1 MNKYSLVFVCML
13 LVSSLQVFA
22 QSDSTSIT
30 SPKLPETTKPLSSSI
45 NPFSP
50 TIGMGVGNFKF
61 YGDVLD
67 ANVGTPFISNIA
79 YDLHIKQR
87 LNHYLALK
95 FYVLF
100 GKVSANERSLN
111 RNLNFESRLSV
122 GGFALM
128 YDFGNFLPKKRSL
141 SPFLSLGI
149 ESVEFHS
156 KTDQYDEFGNRYNYW
171 SDGSIRNISQD
182 ASNAKEAIVIQ
193 RDYVFET
200 DIRESDFDGLGK
212 YPERTFAIPFGGG
225 VIMHATENIDFTL
238 GFIMH
243 FTFTDLV
250 DGVVAESEGDRI
262 GNQPGNGSN
271 DKFLMSSFAI
281 SYNFLKH
288 QKDYEIKD
296 FDAPIDY
303 LAYDMDDEDGDGVID
318 FMDECAWTPAGV
330 EVDEKGCPLDMDKD
344 FVPNYKDDELES
356 RPNAFVTPVGV
367 EMTDDMIKDAYD
379 RYMDTTGAFATIE
392 NRSITA
398 GKKSKVQPKK
408 YKVQLG
414 RFTEAIDAALVDKF
428 LSISDV
434 DIQEKDGE
442 TIITVGDYM
451 SLNEAVQRKASL
463 TRDGFDAAIVVEE
476 TKDGK
481 LVSVGDEANNMA
493 VGDEFASMDNTDKV
507 VFRVQLGAFSKKQ
520 PKEQF
525 NKLDGVIELKADDG
539 LYKYLAP
546 GAYSTIEEAAK
557 QKINLALDNGIKD
570 AFVVAYQGGKRITL
584 KEAGVLSAAQESIKS
599 NAKTY
604 DKNKIV
610 FKVQIGS
617 YKNQL
622 PVEVLTKFMTIK
634 GVEQTEIEN
643 ELTRYTTGTFKTY
656 DEAQAYKTT
665 IAEEKG
671 IKGAFVIAL
680 HGDELIPVNQARE
693 LLGE

>member
-1 MNKYSLVFVCML
+1 ML
-13 LVSSLQVFA
+13 LIGSLQIFA

-30 SPKLPETTKPLSSSI
+30 SPKLPETTKPLSSI

-50 TIGMGVGNFKF
+50 TIGLGVGNFKF
-61 YGDVLD
+61 YGDILD

-79 YDLHIKQR
+79 YDLHVKQR

-156 KTDQYDEFGNRYNYW
+156 KTDLYDEFGNRYNYW

-182 ASNAKEAIVIQ
+182 APNAKEAIVIQ

-243 FTFTDLV
+243 FTFSDLV

-262 GNQPGNGSN
+262 GSQPGNGSN
-271 DKFLMSSFAI
+271 DKFLMSSFSI

-288 QKDYEIKD
+288 KKDYEIKE
-296 FDAPIDY
+296 FEAPIDY

-356 RPNAFVTPVGV
+356 RPNAFVTPAGV

-428 LSISDV
+428 LSVSDV

-520 PKEQF
+520 SKEQF
-525 NKLDGVIELKADDG
+525 NELDGVIELKADDG

-599 NAKTY
+599 NDKTY

-665 IAEEKG
+665 ITEEKG

>member
-1 MNKYSLVFVCML
+1 ML
-13 LVSSLQVFA
+13 LIGSLQIFA

-30 SPKLPETTKPLSSSI
+30 SPKLPETTKPLSSI

-50 TIGMGVGNFKF
+50 TIGLGVGNFKF
-61 YGDVLD
+61 YGDILD

-79 YDLHIKQR
+79 YDLHVKQR

-156 KTDQYDEFGNRYNYW
+156 KTDLYDEFGNRYNYW

-182 ASNAKEAIVIQ
+182 APNAKEAIVIQ

-243 FTFTDLV
+243 FTFSDLV

-262 GNQPGNGSN
+262 GSQPGNGSN
-271 DKFLMSSFAI
+271 DKFLMSSFSI

-288 QKDYEIKD
+288 KKDYEIKE
-296 FDAPIDY
+296 FEAPIDY

-356 RPNAFVTPVGV
+356 RPNAFVTPLGV
-367 EMTDDMIKDAYD
+367 EMTDEMIKDAYD

-428 LSISDV
+428 LSVSDV

-520 PKEQF
+520 SKEQF
-525 NKLDGVIELKADDG
+525 NELDGVIELKADDG

-570 AFVVAYQGGKRITL
+570 AFVVVYQGGKRITL

-599 NAKTY
+599 NDKTY

-665 IAEEKG
+665 ITEEKG

>member
-1 MNKYSLVFVCML
+1 MNKYSLLFICVL
-13 LVSSLQVFA
+13 LLGSLQIFA

-30 SPKLPETTKPLSSSI
+30 SPKLPETTISKAPI

-50 TIGMGVGNFKF
+50 TIGLGVGNFKF
-61 YGDVLD
+61 YGDILD

-100 GKVSANERSLN
+100 GKVSANERSLD

-141 SPFLSLGI
+141 SPFLSLGF

-156 KTDQYDEFGNRYNYW
+156 KTDMFDEFGNRYNYW
-171 SDGSIRNISQD
+171 SDGSIRNLPQH
-182 ASNAKEAIVIQ
+182 APNAQEAIVIQ

-243 FTFTDLV
+243 FTFSDLV
-250 DGVVAESEGDRI
+250 DGVVEESEGDRI

-271 DKFLMSSFAI
+271 DKFLMSSFSI
-281 SYNFLKH
+281 SYNFMKH
-288 QKDYEIKD
+288 KKDYEIKD
-296 FDAPIDY
+296 FEAPIDY

-356 RPNAFVTPVGV
+356 RPNAFVTPAGV
-367 EMTDDMIKDAYD
+367 EMTDEMIKEAYD

-428 LSISDV
+428 LSVSDV
-434 DIQEKDGE
+434 EIQEKNGE

-463 TRDGFDAAIVVEE
+463 TRDGFGAAIVVEE
-476 TKDGK
+476 TKDGN

-493 VGDEFASMDNTDKV
+493 IGDEFTSMENTDKV

-520 PKEQF
+520 PKELF
-525 NKLDGVIELKADDG
+525 SNLDGVIELKADDG
-539 LYKYLAP
+539 LYKYMAP

-584 KEAGVLSAAQESIKS
+584 KEAGVLSAAQESIKTKS
-599 NAKTY
+599 KTY
-604 DKNKIV
+604 DKNNIV
-610 FKVQIGS
+610 YKVQIGS

-622 PVEVLTKFMTIK
+622 PVEVLTKFMKIK
-634 GVEQTEIEN
+634 GVEQTEIDN
-643 ELTRYTTGTFKTY
+643 ELTRYTTGSFKTY
-656 DEAQAYKTT
+656 DEAQAYKTIIT
-665 IAEEKG
+665 DENG
-671 IKGAFVIAL
+671 ISGAFVIAL

>member
-1 MNKYSLVFVCML
+1 MNKYSLLFICVL
-13 LVSSLQVFA
+13 LLGSLQIFA

-30 SPKLPETTKPLSSSI
+30 SPKLPETTISKAPI

-50 TIGMGVGNFKF
+50 TIGLGVGNFKF
-61 YGDVLD
+61 YGDILD

-100 GKVSANERSLN
+100 GKVSANERSLD

-141 SPFLSLGI
+141 SPFLSLGF

-156 KTDQYDEFGNRYNYW
+156 KTDMFDEFGNRYNYW
-171 SDGSIRNISQD
+171 SDGSIRNLPQD
-182 ASNAKEAIVIQ
+182 APNAQEAIVIQ

-243 FTFTDLV
+243 FTFSDLV
-250 DGVVAESEGDRI
+250 DGVVEESEGDRI

-271 DKFLMSSFAI
+271 DKFLMSSFSI
-281 SYNFLKH
+281 SYNFMKH
-288 QKDYEIKD
+288 KKDYEIKD
-296 FDAPIDY
+296 FEAPIDY

-344 FVPNYKDDELES
+344 FVPNYIDDELES
-356 RPNAFVTPVGV
+356 RPNAFVTPAGV
-367 EMTDDMIKDAYD
+367 EMTDEMIKEAYD

-428 LSISDV
+428 LSVSDV
-434 DIQEKDGE
+434 DIQEKNGE

-463 TRDGFDAAIVVEE
+463 TRDGFEAAIVVEE
-476 TKDGK
+476 TKDGN

-493 VGDEFASMDNTDKV
+493 IGDEFASMENTDKV

-520 PKEQF
+520 PKELF
-525 NKLDGVIELKADDG
+525 SNLDGVIELKADDG
-539 LYKYLAP
+539 LYKYVAP

-584 KEAGVLSAAQESIKS
+584 KEAGVLSAAQESIKTKS
-599 NAKTY
+599 KTY
-604 DKNKIV
+604 DKNNIV
-610 FKVQIGS
+610 YKVQIGS

-622 PVEVLTKFMTIK
+622 PVEVLTKFMKIK
-634 GVEQTEIEN
+634 GVEQTEIDN
-643 ELTRYTTGTFKTY
+643 ELTRYTTGSFKTY
-656 DEAQAYKTT
+656 DEAQAYKTIIT
-665 IAEEKG
+665 DENG
-671 IKGAFVIAL
+671 ISGAFVIAL

>member
-13 LVSSLQVFA
+13 LIGSLQIFA

-30 SPKLPETTKPLSSSI
+30 SPKLPETTKPLSSI

-50 TIGMGVGNFKF
+50 TIGLGVGNFKF
-61 YGDVLD
+61 YGDILD

-79 YDLHIKQR
+79 YDLHVKQR

-156 KTDQYDEFGNRYNYW
+156 KTDLYDEFGNRYNYW

-182 ASNAKEAIVIQ
+182 APNAKEAIVIQ

-243 FTFTDLV
+243 FTFSDLV

-262 GNQPGNGSN
+262 GSQPGNGSN
-271 DKFLMSSFAI
+271 DKFLMSSFSI

-288 QKDYEIKD
+288 KKDYEIKE
-296 FDAPIDY
+296 FEAPIDY

-356 RPNAFVTPVGV
+356 RPNAFVTPLGV
-367 EMTDDMIKDAYD
+367 EMTDEMIKDAYD

-428 LSISDV
+428 LSVSDV

-520 PKEQF
+520 SKEQF
-525 NKLDGVIELKADDG
+525 NELDGVIELKADDG

-570 AFVVAYQGGKRITL
+570 AFVVVYQGGKRITL

-599 NAKTY
+599 NDKTY

-665 IAEEKG
+665 ITEEKG

>member
-1 MNKYSLVFVCML
+1 MNKYSLLFICVL
-13 LVSSLQVFA
+13 LLGSLQIFA

-30 SPKLPETTKPLSSSI
+30 SPKLPETTISKAPI

-50 TIGMGVGNFKF
+50 TIGLGVGNFKF
-61 YGDVLD
+61 YGDILD

-100 GKVSANERSLN
+100 GKVSANERSLD

-141 SPFLSLGI
+141 SPFLSLGF

-156 KTDQYDEFGNRYNYW
+156 KTDMFDEFGNRYNYW
-171 SDGSIRNISQD
+171 SDGSIRNLPQH
-182 ASNAKEAIVIQ
+182 APNAQEAIVIQ

-243 FTFTDLV
+243 FTFSDLV
-250 DGVVAESEGDRI
+250 DGVVEESEGDRI

-271 DKFLMSSFAI
+271 DKFLMSSFSI
-281 SYNFLKH
+281 SYNFMKH
-288 QKDYEIKD
+288 KKDYEIKD
-296 FDAPIDY
+296 FEAPIDY

-356 RPNAFVTPVGV
+356 RPNAFVTPAGV
-367 EMTDDMIKDAYD
+367 EMTDEMIKEAYD

-428 LSISDV
+428 LSVSDV
-434 DIQEKDGE
+434 EIQEKNGE

-463 TRDGFDAAIVVEE
+463 TRDGFEAAIVVEE
-476 TKDGK
+476 TKDGN

-493 VGDEFASMDNTDKV
+493 IGDEFASMENTDKV

-520 PKEQF
+520 PKELF
-525 NKLDGVIELKADDG
+525 SNLDGVIELKADDG
-539 LYKYLAP
+539 LYKYMAP

-584 KEAGVLSAAQESIKS
+584 KEAGVLSAAQESIKTKS
-599 NAKTY
+599 KTY
-604 DKNKIV
+604 DKNNIV
-610 FKVQIGS
+610 YKVQIGS

-622 PVEVLTKFMTIK
+622 PVEVLTKFMKIK
-634 GVEQTEIEN
+634 GVEQTEIDN
-643 ELTRYTTGTFKTY
+643 ELTRYTTGSFKTY
-656 DEAQAYKTT
+656 DEAQAYKTIIT
-665 IAEEKG
+665 DENG
-671 IKGAFVIAL
+671 ISGAFVIAL

>member
-1 MNKYSLVFVCML
+1 ML
-13 LVSSLQVFA
+13 LIGSLQIFA

-30 SPKLPETTKPLSSSI
+30 SPKLPETTKPLSSI

-50 TIGMGVGNFKF
+50 TIGLGVGNFKF
-61 YGDVLD
+61 YGDILD

-79 YDLHIKQR
+79 YDLHVKQR

-156 KTDQYDEFGNRYNYW
+156 KTDLYDEFGNRYNYW

-182 ASNAKEAIVIQ
+182 APNAKEAIVIQ

-243 FTFTDLV
+243 FTFSDLV

-262 GNQPGNGSN
+262 GSQPGNGSN
-271 DKFLMSSFAI
+271 DKFLMSSFSI

-288 QKDYEIKD
+288 KKDYEIKE
-296 FDAPIDY
+296 FEAPIDY

-356 RPNAFVTPVGV
+356 RPNAFVTPLGV
-367 EMTDDMIKDAYD
+367 EMTDEMIKDAYD

-428 LSISDV
+428 LSVSDV

-520 PKEQF
+520 SKEQF
-525 NKLDGVIELKADDG
+525 NELDGVIELKADDG

-599 NAKTY
+599 NDKTY

-665 IAEEKG
+665 ITEEKG

>member
-1 MNKYSLVFVCML
+1 MKRGSVVVLFIAFFCA
-13 LVSSLQVFA
+13 LQLHA
-22 QSDSTSIT
+22 QSDTAIT
-30 SPKLPETTKPLSSSI
+30 EDQKTPKYPVEKI

-50 TIGMGVGNFKF
+50 TIGLGVGNFKF

-67 ANVGTPFISNIA
+67 AQRGTPFISNIA

-87 LNHYLALK
+87 LSDYLSLK

-100 GKVSANERSLN
+100 GKVSANERSIN

-122 GGFALM
+122 GGFALE
-128 YDFGNFLPKKRSL
+128 YDFGNFLSNKKRAL

-156 KTDQYDEFGNRYNYW
+156 KTDLFDEYGNKYNYW
-171 SDGSIRNISQD
+171 SDGSIRNIAQD
-182 ASNAKEAIVIQ
+182 APNANEAIVIQ
-193 RDYVFET
+193 RDYFFET
-200 DIRESDFDGLGK
+200 DIRESDWDGKGR

-243 FTFTDLV
+243 FTFTDLM
-250 DGVVAESEGDRI
+250 DGVIAESEGDRI
-262 GNQPGNGSN
+262 GNQPGNSGQ
-271 DKFLMSSFAI
+271 DKFLMSSFSI
-281 SYNFLKH
+281 SYNFMKH
-288 QKDYEIKD
+288 SKDYEIKE
-296 FDAPIDY
+296 FDEPIDY

-318 FMDECAWTPAGV
+318 FLDECPWTPAGV
-330 EVDEKGCPLDMDKD
+330 EVDDKGCPLDMDND

-356 RPNAFVTPVGV
+356 RPNAFVTPQGV
-367 EMTDDMIKDAYD
+367 EMTDEMIKEGYD

-392 NRSITA
+392 NRYITA
-398 GKKSKVQPKK
+398 GEKQKVKPKK

-428 LSISDV
+428 LSVPDV
-434 DIQEKDGE
+434 EIKDNNGE
-442 TIITVGDYM
+442 TVITAGDYM
-451 SLNEAVQRKASL
+451 SLSEAVQRKAKL

-476 TKDGK
+476 TKNGE

-493 VGDEFASMDNTDKV
+493 LNEDFSSMESTSGV
-507 VFRVQLGAFSKKQ
+507 VFRVQLGAFSRKV
-520 PKEQF
+520 PSSSF
-525 NKLDGVIELKADDG
+525 NGLKGVIELKADDG
-539 LYKYLAP
+539 LFKYIAP
-546 GAYSTIEEAAK
+546 GSYGTIGDAAK
-557 QKINLALDNGIKD
+557 QKINLALDYGIKD
-570 AFVVAYQGGKRITL
+570 AFVVAFKDGKRISL
-584 KEAGVLSAAQESIKS
+584 KEAGVISAAQENIDTKE
-599 NAKTY
+599 KTY
-604 DKNKIV
+604 DKNNIV

-634 GVEQTEIEN
+634 GVEQTKIDN
-643 ELTRYTTGTFKTY
+643 ELTRYTTGTFKSY
-656 DEAQAYKTT
+656 DEAQAHKTK
-665 IAEEKG
+665 IVDEKG

>member
-1 MNKYSLVFVCML
+1 MNKYSFVFVCML
-13 LVSSLQVFA
+13 LIGSLQIFA

-30 SPKLPETTKPLSSSI
+30 PSKLPETTKPLSSI

-50 TIGMGVGNFKF
+50 TIGLGVGNFKF

-67 ANVGTPFISNIA
+67 ANVGTPFISNLA

-100 GKVSANERSLN
+100 GKVSANERSLD

-156 KTDQYDEFGNRYNYW
+156 KTDLYDEFGNRYNYW

-182 ASNAKEAIVIQ
+182 DPNAKEAIVIQ

-243 FTFTDLV
+243 FTFSDLV

-262 GNQPGNGSN
+262 GSQPGNGSN
-271 DKFLMSSFAI
+271 DKFLMSSFSI

-288 QKDYEIKD
+288 QKNYEIKD

-318 FMDECAWTPAGV
+318 FMDECAWTPPGV

-356 RPNAFVTPVGV
+356 RPNAFVTPAGV
-367 EMTDDMIKDAYD
+367 EMTDDMIKDAYL

-398 GKKSKVQPKK
+398 GEKSKIQPKK
-408 YKVQLG
+408 YKIQLG

-428 LSISDV
+428 LSVSDV

-546 GAYSTIEEAAK
+546 GAYTTIEEAAK

-584 KEAGVLSAAQESIKS
+584 KQAGVLSAAQESIKP

-610 FKVQIGS
+610 FKIQIGS

-622 PVEVLTKFMTIK
+622 PVEVLTKFMSIK
-634 GVEQTEIEN
+634 GVEQTQIEN
-643 ELTRYTTGTFKTY
+643 DLTRYTTGTFKTY

-665 IAEEKG
+665 ITEEKG

>member
-1 MNKYSLVFVCML
+1 MCIRDSFVCML
-13 LVSSLQVFA
+13 LIGSLQIFA

-30 SPKLPETTKPLSSSI
+30 SPKLPETTKPLSSI

-50 TIGMGVGNFKF
+50 TIGLGVGNFKF
-61 YGDVLD
+61 YGDILD

-79 YDLHIKQR
+79 YDLHVKQR

-156 KTDQYDEFGNRYNYW
+156 KTDLYDEFGNRYNYW

-182 ASNAKEAIVIQ
+182 APNAKEAIVIQ

-243 FTFTDLV
+243 FTFSDLV

-262 GNQPGNGSN
+262 GSQPGNGSN
-271 DKFLMSSFAI
+271 DKFLMSSFSI

-288 QKDYEIKD
+288 KKDYEIKE
-296 FDAPIDY
+296 FEAPIDY

-356 RPNAFVTPVGV
+356 RPNAFVTPLGV
-367 EMTDDMIKDAYD
+367 EMTDEMIKDAYD

-428 LSISDV
+428 LSVSDV

-520 PKEQF
+520 SKEQF
-525 NKLDGVIELKADDG
+525 NELDGVIELKADDG

-570 AFVVAYQGGKRITL
+570 AFVVVYQGGKRITL

-599 NAKTY
+599 NDKTY

-665 IAEEKG
+665 ITEEKG

>member
-1 MNKYSLVFVCML
+1 MNKYSLVFVCL
-13 LVSSLQVFA
+13 LLASSLHIFA
-22 QSDSTSIT
+22 QGDSTTIT

-45 NPFSP
+45 HPFSP
-50 TIGMGVGNFKF
+50 TIGLGVGNFKF
-61 YGDVLD
+61 YGDILD

-100 GKVSANERSLN
+100 GKVSANERSLD

-156 KTDQYDEFGNRYNYW
+156 KTDLYDEYGNRYNYW

-182 ASNAKEAIVIQ
+182 APNAKEAIVIQ

-243 FTFTDLV
+243 FTFSDLV
-250 DGVVAESEGDRI
+250 DGVIEESEGDRI
-262 GNQPGNGSN
+262 GNQPGNGSK
-271 DKFLMSSFAI
+271 DKFLMSSFSI

-288 QKDYEIKD
+288 KKDYEIKE
-296 FDAPIDY
+296 FEAPIDY

-318 FMDECAWTPAGV
+318 FIDECAWTPAGV

-356 RPNAFVTPVGV
+356 RPKAIVTPLGV
-367 EMTDDMIKDAYD
+367 EMTDEMIKDAYD

-428 LSISDV
+428 LSVSDV

-463 TRDGFDAAIVVEE
+463 TRDGFDAAIVVEQ
-476 TKDGK
+476 TKDGQ

-520 PKEQF
+520 HKEQF
-525 NKLDGVIELKADDG
+525 NKLEGVIELKADDG
-539 LYKYLAP
+539 LYKYIAP
-546 GAYSTIEEAAK
+546 GSYATIEEAAK

-584 KEAGVLSAAQESIKS
+584 KEAGVLSAAQESIKTQT
-599 NAKTY
+599 KTL
-604 DKNKIV
+604 DKNQIV

-643 ELTRYTTGTFKTY
+643 ELTRYTTGSFKTY
-656 DEAQAYKTT
+656 DEAQAHKTK
-665 IAEEKG
+665 IVEEKG